1 VDILKKVRD
10 IESTIARQFDSAA
23 RKLARPGAREPL
35 EIVHA
40 IVDVVDRE
48 IQPAGRGRRVFP
60 YNRIRVSVVAASREA
75 RRRLE
80 PVLDGNNELQ
90 RRVDDKLRRAGCE
103 PSGVAVSVAY
113 TSRAHKHWDDPDFH
127 VAFASVDEPTI
138 ERDEPSAQPARLD
151 VAIVRGVA
159 EKRSYSFVS
168 DRIDIGRCVEVKDTQ
183 HRLIRSNDIVFVEG
197 ALAPNE
203 TVSRQHAHIS
213 YHSASGEF
221 RVYDDG
227 SAHGTQIVRQGTTV
241 TVQRGVRGVRLRSGD
256 EIVVGD
262 ARMRIRIRDRGQG
275 TRGLGD

>member
-1 VDILKKVRD
+1 MDILKKVRD

-40 IVDVVDRE
+40 IVDAVDRE
-48 IQPAGRGRRVFP
+48 IQPASRGRRVFP

-80 PVLDGNNELQ
+80 TVLDGDDELQ
-90 RRVDDKLRRAGCE
+90 RRIDDKLRRAGCE
-103 PSGVAVSVAY
+103 ASNVAVSVSY
-113 TSRAHKHWDDPDFH
+113 TSRAHKNWDDPDFH
-127 VAFASVDEPTI
+127 VAFATVEQPKI
-138 ERDEPSAQPARLD
+138 ERDEPSAHPGRLD

-168 DRIDIGRCVEVKDTQ
+168 DRIDIGRCVEVKDTL
-183 HRLIRSNDIVFVEG
+183 HRLIRTNDIVFVEG
-197 ALAPNE
+197 ALEPNE

-221 RVYDDG
+221 RLYDDG
-227 SAHGTQIVRQGTTV
+227 SAHGTQIVRQGTTLAV
-241 TVQRGVRGVRLRSGD
+241 LRGSRGVRLKSGD

-262 ARMRIRIRDRGQG
+262 ARMRIRIRGQG
-275 TRGLGD
+275 TGTGD